1 MNSLFGSRS
10 FATLVGSAS
19 IVGIAFCLYPAMPS
33 RVPGAQDQPIKI
45 EMTEVTASWC
55 ARRLI
60 LDYSPIV
67 GDRWL
72 ADEKTLE
79 AKPEGVEEVA
89 GYLREI
95 TKQCPELCEVV
106 EYYALAKWEVA
117 GASVV
122 FMVED
127 GREETPLEIADLLER
142 FDMLVLTT
150 EQGHLRGYDG
160 LDCKRLRYTPRND
173 QLCLGSFS
181 ALLQISPRYI
191 NAAVTYVAKLS
202 FDASYPY
209 SRFSDAS
216 ISLQGESGNIRIRFS
231 LLTGAARREM
241 QFQCGPAGVEF
252 MN

>member
-60 LDYSPIV
+60 LDYSTIV

-106 EYYALAKWEVA
+106 EYYATAKW
-117 GASVV
+117 GSRRSIGC
-122 FMVED
+122 FHG
-127 GREETPLEIADLLER
+127 GRR
-142 FDMLVLTT
+142 
-150 EQGHLRGYDG
+150 
-160 LDCKRLRYTPRND
+160 PRRD
-173 QLCLGSFS
+173 S
-181 ALLQISPRYI
+181 
-191 NAAVTYVAKLS
+191 
-202 FDASYPY
+202 
-209 SRFSDAS
+209 
-216 ISLQGESGNIRIRFS
+216 SGNS
-231 LLTGAARREM
+231 GSA
-241 QFQCGPAGVEF
+241 
-252 MN
+252 